1 MSGRCPNYNDMAWFI
16 LISVLLACVFIFI
29 AGMMIYGVLLYAESD
44 LVNEIAWE
52 YVPVIGI
59 IIFIVT
65 IATVLMLGT
74 DRD

>member
-1 MSGRCPNYNDMAWFI
+1 MSGNCPGYSDATWLVI
-16 LISVLLACVFIFI
+16 IYALAACLIIFV

-65 IATVLMLGT
+65 IAAVLMLGT